1 MRFIKKFLFPLLA
14 GFIGAEAATSLSLY
28 LFVNRFMLAPEGTK
42 DIFENDALSLTCMMI
57 LSAYLTYVVMLLCRK
72 LNGRMLGDPEEE
84 KSGRYFALYVVG
96 ALLVAAYGILLAMGH
111 EGNLA
116 ATLILISYV
125 IIFNSGVMTLFALLI
140 RFVKWLIKRM
150 GKDGSFLYKLKW
162 QLPLSLLW
170 FVGVLSGMFML

>member
-1 MRFIKKFLFPLLA
+1 
-14 GFIGAEAATSLSLY
+14 
-28 LFVNRFMLAPEGTK
+28 
-42 DIFENDALSLTCMMI
+42 
-57 LSAYLTYVVMLLCRK
+57 
-72 LNGRMLGDPEEE
+72 MLGDPEEE

-140 RFVKWLIKRM
+140 RFVKSLITRM

-170 FVGVLSGMFML
+170 FVAVLSGMFML